1 MRLLTTREVEELLG
15 VPNWILRG
23 LLQHRK
29 MPPVGKNASGDFVWS
44 PTDIENAKK
53 ALARPKLKG
62 GRPRK
67 SQPAD
72 VA

>member
-1 MRLLTTREVEELLG
+1 MQLKTTREVEVLLG

-29 MPPVGKNASGDFVWS
+29 MPPVAKNASGDLVWS
-44 PTDIENAKK
+44 PKDVANARE

-62 GRPRK
+62 GRPRR
-67 SQPAD
+67 QPSD